1 MNEPLP
7 SILVTNDDGIAA
19 PGIHVLARELSAV
32 GEVTIIAPDREQSA
46 SSHALTL
53 HRPLRVNRQG
63 DRLYS
68 VDGTPTDC
76 INLGILNLL
85 ASRPRLVVSG
95 INRGMNLGDDITYSG
110 TVAAAF
116 EGTLLGVP
124 SFAVSQEVDERE
136 VDFGRAARYAAL
148 LARRILEHP
157 LPPGTLLNVNV
168 PRSQPKGTRLTRQ
181 GRRTYH
187 QGVVERT
194 DPSGRQYYWLGGIP
208 PRWDEDPDSDFAA
221 IREGYVSLTPLHLDL
236 THYPLLEEMKNSGLS
251 FRPQE

>member
-1 MNEPLP
+1 MKQPLP

-19 PGIHVLARELSAV
+19 PGLHVLARELAAL

-63 DRLYS
+63 ERLYS

-76 INLGILNLL
+76 VNLGILNLL
-85 ASRPRLVVSG
+85 TERPRLVVSG

-116 EGTLLGVP
+116 EGTLLGIP
-124 SFAVSQEVDERE
+124 SFAISQDVENGEEVFD
-136 VDFGRAARYAAL
+136 RAAAVAAL
-148 LARRILEHP
+148 LARRILDCP
-157 LPPGTLLNVNV
+157 LPAGTLLNVNV
-168 PRSQPKGTRLTRQ
+168 PRVELKGTRLTRQ

-208 PRWDEDPDSDFAA
+208 PQWDEDPDSDFAA

-236 THYPLLEEMKNSGLS
+236 THYPLLTELRKTGMDLQLGE
-251 FRPQE
+251 